1 MDKSNLLETRIGMK
15 LVRIGKMVRAIANHR
30 FAKEHYQ
37 ITPEQYTVLTAIIDH
52 EGLYQRQIG
61 ALTLKDRPN
70 ITRIVHIL
78 EQSGFVTKTPDV
90 NKRKIYKINITDKGK
105 EIYEKVTPEVIKHWQ
120 ETVDGVSDEELE
132 SCLKVLN
139 KIKENLE
146 KNLNI
151 QI

>member
-1 MDKSNLLETRIGMK
+1 MSNLLESRIGMK

-30 FAKEHYQ
+30 FAQEKFQ
-37 ITPEQYTVLTAIIDH
+37 ITPEQFTVLTAIIDQD
-52 EGLYQRQIG
+52 GLYQRQIG
-61 ALTLKDRPN
+61 AITLKDRPN
-70 ITRIVHIL
+70 ITRIISIL
-78 EQSGFVTKTPDV
+78 EKAELVTKTPDV
-90 NKRKIYKINITDKGK
+90 NKRKVYKINITEKGR
-105 EIYEKVTPEVIKHWQ
+105 EAHSKVVPTVLKHWQ
-120 ETVDGVSDEELE
+120 ETVDGISDEELE

>member
-1 MDKSNLLETRIGMK
+1 MDKSNLLEKRIGMK

-30 FAKEHYQ
+30 FAQEKYP
-37 ITPEQYTVLTAIIDH
+37 ITPEQFTVLTAIIDH
-52 EGLYQRQIG
+52 DGLYQRQIG

-70 ITRIVHIL
+70 ITRIISIL
-78 EQSGFVTKTPDV
+78 EKAGFVTKTPDV
-90 NKRKIYKINITDKGK
+90 NKRKVYKINITEKGK
-105 EIYEKVTPEVIKHWQ
+105 KAHAQVLPSVLKHWQ
-120 ETVDGVSDEELE
+120 ETVDGISDEELE

-146 KNLNI
+146 KNLNM

>member
-1 MDKSNLLETRIGMK
+1 MNKSNLLESRIGLK

-30 FAKEHYQ
+30 FAKEKYP
-37 ITPEQYTVLTAIIDH
+37 ITPEQFTVLTAIIDH
-52 EGLYQRQIG
+52 DGLYQRQIG

-70 ITRIVHIL
+70 ITRIINIL
-78 EQSGFVTKTPDV
+78 EKAELVTKTPDV
-90 NKRKIYKINITDKGK
+90 NKRKVYKINITEKGK
-105 EIYEKVTPEVIKHWQ
+105 KAHAQVVPTVLKHWQ
-120 ETVDGVSDEELE
+120 ETVDGISDNELE

-146 KNLNI
+146 KNLNM